1 MKIYMAD
8 RQSIIVEHQRQRL
21 EFFIHRT
28 FNKTNLIESYRP
40 GGGDC
45 FDVINQF
52 LETLSPDR
60 AEKLFRQY
68 QRFMDNRQYHME
80 SVFSDHM
87 ERDNTY
93 RRIVKEL
100 FTIVDYESVYDW
112 MDENVKIVYPPN
124 VEEVVGEGLDPD
136 RTYIQQDF
144 KELTAMGLAFRLVV
158 PFFAQYISDHGDAI
172 GNDRK
177 ELMALKLLDMTE
189 IIYSRPYER
198 FVLFVESVNACVENT
213 KNTYKTM
220 IGVGSED
227 QAEIGKARKIVRRVS
242 FIDPY
247 AADGIIQAV
256 FNEIKNQPTD
266 TQRSQHKIK
275 DKKKTASRSDD
286 EETSVI
292 EHYRIKESLPK
303 ADTLAISYYL
313 ESLLYLQSTEET
325 FTRKEIKLLRGLIDE
340 LIKDGHEMD
349 KHNLMMAQFFV
360 TGVPPESIEVV
371 DREFQIAA
379 CVSVYGLMV
388 KWELYDLALMAI
400 GKLEENTDDMG
411 PTISSNRSTIPAEL
425 DRQLDELYPYRRKV
439 KQNANVC
446 KEAISKLFSEVS
458 GCLIRP
464 IYCPE
469 HHEFFKDRILHQG
482 FFAAPRTV
490 SVDLATAIVKIH
502 SK

>member
-1 MKIYMAD
+1 MRIFLAD
-8 RQSIIVEHQRQRL
+8 KQSIIVEHQTQQL

-40 GGGDC
+40 GVGDC

-52 LETLSPDR
+52 LELLSKDR
-60 AEKLFRQY
+60 ADKLFKQY
-68 QRFMDNRQYHME
+68 ERYLDSRNYHMD
-80 SVFSDHM
+80 SVFSDHL
-87 ERDNTY
+87 ERDNSF

-100 FTIVDYESVYDW
+100 FTVVDYESVYDW
-112 MDENVKIVYPPN
+112 MDANITIQYPPS
-124 VEEVVGEGLDPD
+124 VEEFVGQGLDPN
-136 RTYIQQDF
+136 RTYTQQDY
-144 KELTAMGLAFRLVV
+144 KELTALGLALRLVA
-158 PFFAQYISDHGDAI
+158 PILSQYIYDYGDSI

-177 ELMALKLLDMTE
+177 ELMALKLLDMTD

-198 FVLFVESVNACVENT
+198 FILFVESVTAQVENV
-213 KNTYKTM
+213 KNTYKTVN
-220 IGVGSED
+220 GVGSEE

-242 FIDPY
+242 FIDPLTP
-247 AADGIIQAV
+247 DGIIQAV

-286 EETSVI
+286 EESSII
-292 EHYRIKESLPK
+292 EQYRIKEELPK
-303 ADTLAISYYL
+303 GETLAISYYL
-313 ESLLYLQSTEET
+313 ESLLFLQSTEES
-325 FTRKEIKLLRGLIDE
+325 FTDEEILLLKNLILE
-340 LIKDGHEMD
+340 LIEDGHEMD
-349 KHNLMMAQFFV
+349 RHNLMMAMFFV
-360 TGVPPESIEVV
+360 TGVPPESIEFV
-371 DREFQIAA
+371 DREYQIAA

-388 KWELYDLALMAI
+388 KWKKYDLALLAI
-400 GKLEENTDDMG
+400 GKREPNSEDLG
-411 PTISSNRSTIPAEL
+411 PAITANRSTIPAEL

-439 KQNANVC
+439 KSNANVC

-469 HHEFFKDRILHQG
+469 HNDLFKDSILHQG
-482 FFAAPRTV
+482 FFTTPRTV
-490 SVDLATAIVKIH
+490 SIDLAEMIVKLH